1 MFIYFKNRYAVYTCS
16 AFIFCRLSRKQPLG
30 CLVLRFSRLTWYHLV
45 SSYPCCISLRFSISL
60 SFPTYPFWRQPSF
73 GLYHDVSVVPR
84 YIHLLVSIKIII
96 VQPFVTLWSLLWLL
110 LTSYGKLYSM
120 IPHVHKTS
128 PGKNDNLPLMSLPH
142 LLSEIR
148 AV

>member
-1 MFIYFKNRYAVYTCS
+1 MLYLSTLLHISFVSNLSLLEIAAISVYTTT
-16 AFIFCRLSRKQPLG
+16 F
-30 CLVLRFSRLTWYHLV
+30 
-45 SSYPCCISLRFSISL
+45 
-60 SFPTYPFWRQPSF
+60 
-73 GLYHDVSVVPR
+73 SVVPR

-96 VQPFVTLWSLLWLL
+96 VQPFITIWLLLWLL

-120 IPHVHKTS
+120 IPHVYKTS